1 MVRCRSRLAAFCLV
15 PVASSSSMPL
25 AGFMQSM
32 FSLDG
37 ADAEGYEEENL
48 TVGADDIG
56 SDSHMTIRRDF
67 LLDDALY
74 SEFNTIATAQFDILQ
89 EKGLDSACWRQAAVS
104 IDADCETM
112 AHARKQRLAV
122 QLSNCHLQD
131 SGRNPIECTPRDS
144 DESCVKK
151 LGDDDA
157 AFQSYTT
164 FFHHVNAICHHL
176 RHTVWQEQTEG
187 LVRGLTASSLATFD
201 RAEQSL
207 EKQEQVL
214 RGQEL
219 ASAQSQGIADGL
231 SETST
236 RIAGL
241 SDSLSQ
247 ELVSAMREIEKQ
259 ETLLASLLT
268 RQDVAATQAS
278 SLSTELNNAK
288 SDLAS
293 YMEAIEEDRR
303 ATKDQNHDLMETIG
317 FIHDCLDN
325 ASSAWARFQA
335 FTYLILAAN
344 LCWVLTTAPPLRS
357 ARTALFALVAFGLL
371 LEKSLCGGGDR
382 GGLDGLERVDWLVS
396 GLKWASPGTFAAATW
411 AKVFTQEKIRWLTFQ
426 AGAVIL
432 GHTLTSYY
440 LPSLELGRLASSLIA
455 AWKNSR
461 NVYSRID
468 DHRGTSRSREGHGS
482 TTDDRRTG
490 GPQLLRLLPFGRG
503 SGDHDDTVAR
513 GSHGHSRNHA
523 GESFQHDGNEDGST
537 NDDGSVQ
544 DDNNNSVRL
553 GAREPGTPGPGRTGN
568 GSDNGGSRRASGQ
581 GNARADGLDGLK
593 RQELQSLA
601 KQTDGVVRA
610 NLSTPNIIRGL
621 RELGITEDALDH

>member
-1 MVRCRSRLAAFCLV
+1 MVRYRSRLAALCLA

-74 SEFNTIATAQFDILQ
+74 SVFNTIATAQFDILQ

-131 SGRNPIECTPRDS
+131 SGRKPIECTPRDS

-151 LGDDDA
+151 LGDDNA

-214 RGQEL
+214 KGQEL

-236 RIAGL
+236 RLAGL

-303 ATKDQNHDLMETIG
+303 
-317 FIHDCLDN
+317 
-325 ASSAWARFQA
+325 
-335 FTYLILAAN
+335 YLILAAN

-371 LEKSLCGGGDR
+371 LEKSLCGGDDR

-432 GHTLTSYY
+432 SHTLTSYY
-440 LPSLELGRLASSLIA
+440 LPSLELGRLASSLLA

-461 NVYSRID
+461 NGDSRND
-468 DHRGTSRSREGHGS
+468 DHRV
-482 TTDDRRTG
+482 
-490 GPQLLRLLPFGRG
+490 GRG
-503 SGDHDDTVAR
+503 RGDRDDGTAARSGHD
-513 GSHGHSRNHA
+513 HSRHHA
-523 GESFQHDGNEDGST
+523 GESFQHDGNQDDTT

-544 DDNNNSVRL
+544 DDNSNSGRL
-553 GAREPGTPGPGRTGN
+553 GAREPVTPGPGRAGN
-568 GSDNGGSRRASGQ
+568 GSSNGGSRRASGQ
-581 GNARADGLDGLK
+581 GNTRADGLDGLK

-601 KQTDGVVRA
+601 KKTDGVVRA
-610 NLSTPNIIRGL
+610 NLSTLNIIRGL

>member
-1 MVRCRSRLAAFCLV
+1 
-15 PVASSSSMPL
+15 
-25 AGFMQSM
+25 
-32 FSLDG
+32 
-37 ADAEGYEEENL
+37 
-48 TVGADDIG
+48 
-56 SDSHMTIRRDF
+56 
-67 LLDDALY
+67 
-74 SEFNTIATAQFDILQ
+74 
-89 EKGLDSACWRQAAVS
+89 K
-104 IDADCETM
+104 
-112 AHARKQRLAV
+112 
-122 QLSNCHLQD
+122 
-131 SGRNPIECTPRDS
+131 
-144 DESCVKK
+144 
-151 LGDDDA
+151 
-157 AFQSYTT
+157 
-164 FFHHVNAICHHL
+164 
-176 RHTVWQEQTEG
+176 
-187 LVRGLTASSLATFD
+187 
-201 RAEQSL
+201 
-207 EKQEQVL
+207 VL

-247 ELVSAMREIEKQ
+247 ELASAMREIEKQ

-371 LEKSLCGGGDR
+371 LEKSLCGGDDR
-382 GGLDGLERVDWLVS
+382 GGSDGLERVDWLVS

-440 LPSLELGRLASSLIA
+440 LPSLELGRLASSLLA

-461 NVYSRID
+461 NGDNSRND

-482 TTDDRRTG
+482 ANDDRRTD

-503 SGDHDDTVAR
+503 SGDHDDGTVAR
-513 GSHGHSRNHA
+513 GGHGHSRNHA
-523 GESFQHDGNEDGST
+523 GESFHHDGNEDDDST
-537 NDDGSVQ
+537 NDNGSVQ
-544 DDNNNSVRL
+544 DDNNDSGRL
-553 GAREPGTPGPGRTGN
+553 GAREPVTPGPERAAN
-568 GSDNGGSRRASGQ
+568 GSSFGGSRRASGQ
-581 GNARADGLDGLK
+581 GSARADGLDGLK

-601 KQTDGVVRA
+601 KKTDGVVRA

-621 RELGITEDALDH
+621 RELGITGDALDH